1 MRPTIESVRDLAV
14 ERPWQHSGQ
23 FFGAVAQAG
32 ISRGGVI
39 DPRLYAGTP
48 SGANQNV
55 ASEGGFLAPPSLA
68 SNIWDGLNADPL
80 ALLPR
85 TDSFVIVGES
95 EGFPA
100 IHQDSQVAGSL
111 YGGITAYFISE
122 ADQATKSK
130 PKFRRAMVEPHEML
144 ALVYVTDKLL
154 ANSGPALGTFL
165 QRAATAAIN
174 HRVNQSLV
182 EGTGAGQPLGL
193 LNAPCAIQVAKES
206 GQAAA
211 TVLPN
216 NVAKMWARLHPIARA
231 NAVWLHHTSV
241 ETALD
246 TLTTVVRNQAD
257 SDNVGGTAPKI
268 YDAEKRTLK
277 GRPMIE
283 SDFCSVLGTVGD
295 LILVDLRSYLTGTRG
310 NVEEAMSI
318 HVRFDYGETAF
329 RFKFAVD
336 GQPWLG
342 SAITPSKGSDTLST
356 VITLQTR

>member
-1 MRPTIESVRDLAV
+1 MRPNIESVTDLAT

-32 ISRGGVI
+32 VSRGGVI

-48 SGANQNV
+48 SGSNQKLP
-55 ASEGGFLAPPSLA
+55 SEGGFLAPPTIA
-68 SNIWDGLNADPL
+68 QGIWNGLNADPL

-85 TDSFVIVGES
+85 TDSYIVSGES
-95 EGFPA
+95 ELFPA
-100 IHQDSQVAGSL
+100 VAQDSQVAGSL
-111 YGGITAYFISE
+111 YGGITAYFLSE

-130 PKFRRAMVEPHEML
+130 PKFRGARVEPYEMV
-144 ALVYVTDKLL
+144 ALCYGTDKLVSN
-154 ANSGPALGTFL
+154 AGPALGQFL
-165 QRAATAAIN
+165 TRAAAAAIN
-174 HRVNQSLV
+174 HRINQALI
-182 EGTGAGQPLGL
+182 EGNGAGQPLGL
-193 LNAPCAIQVAKES
+193 LNSPCAIQVAKES

-211 TVLPN
+211 TVLPAN
-216 NVAKMWARLHPIARA
+216 AAKMWARLHPIARQ

-310 NVEEAMSI
+310 SVEEAMSI